1 MQKTIDNISISP
13 PPKIAA
19 VHDIS
24 CIGRCA
30 CTVIIP
36 VLSALGV
43 QVCPLPT
50 ALLSTHTGGYEG
62 FTFMDL
68 SDEMKKISAHWDSI
82 DTVFDAVY
90 SGFLGSANQIETVR
104 EFVNN
109 CKAKKPECIFLADPV
124 MGDDGEK
131 YATYTDEMCRL
142 TKKLVSGAHV
152 ITPNVTEACILLDE
166 PYRKDF
172 SSDKLCEMG
181 KELCAIG
188 AENVIITG
196 IHRGDEVGA
205 VYYISGA
212 GASGTDK
219 FGEYF
224 TKRDPNNYPG
234 AGDIF
239 SSMILAGVLKGMPL
253 AKTVKNACDFIYS
266 ASGYTTLLGT
276 PIREGLAI
284 EPLMGQLIDCM
295 K

>member
-36 VLSALGV
+36 ILSALGV

-109 CKAKKPECIFLADPV
+109 CKAKNPE
-124 MGDDGEK
+124 
-131 YATYTDEMCRL
+131 
-142 TKKLVSGAHV
+142 
-152 ITPNVTEACILLDE
+152 
-166 PYRKDF
+166 
-172 SSDKLCEMG
+172 
-181 KELCAIG
+181 
-188 AENVIITG
+188 
-196 IHRGDEVGA
+196 
-205 VYYISGA
+205 
-212 GASGTDK
+212 
-219 FGEYF
+219 
-224 TKRDPNNYPG
+224 
-234 AGDIF
+234 
-239 SSMILAGVLKGMPL
+239 
-253 AKTVKNACDFIYS
+253 
-266 ASGYTTLLGT
+266 
-276 PIREGLAI
+276 
-284 EPLMGQLIDCM
+284 
-295 K
+295 